1 MISLEVSLNH
11 DKPGPRY
18 ILTCQGCGSTRPQS
32 TGTPRSSPCDSLDMA
47 DPWKL
52 DRADCCSNNM
62 HVYALHCSV
71 YFGVSIRCDL
81 VEPDLQCYQCDSQEQ
96 AVWLSRVL
104 AVTEGSR
111 EGRAVS
117 LLFVPPS
124 WTQDSLK
131 RNDQEERQWFGCQA
145 FCPSMELVCFSAKLW
160 PCLRRLESN
169 AASCQLFFS
178 QWATVTS
185 SSSNIMADCCMLL
198 YPKYLFHF
206 PHAMALGRNLFLWR
220 RA

>member
-1 MISLEVSLNH
+1 M
-11 DKPGPRY
+11 
-18 ILTCQGCGSTRPQS
+18 
-32 TGTPRSSPCDSLDMA
+32 
-47 DPWKL
+47 
-52 DRADCCSNNM
+52 
-62 HVYALHCSV
+62 
-71 YFGVSIRCDL
+71 
-81 VEPDLQCYQCDSQEQ
+81 
-96 AVWLSRVL
+96 VL
-104 AVTEGSR
+104 KKDTV
-111 EGRAVS
+111 
-117 LLFVPPS
+117 PS

-206 PHAMALGRNLFLWR
+206 PTCHGTWTQFISVEASLAEIAVDMDEAELWNRVWPRLSPAGLQAWLAEALAVQEVQRVDTSGAWPDHHHVWFDCTRIEEVHAHKLGLQDAWDRRFVHLLVKVAKLQGQNLECLCFDSLWLGQFWHV
-220 RA
+220 